1 MGGTKSDGAGI
12 RARRL
17 PPEERREVL
26 LDATLGLIREQHAL
40 PTTRQIAEAAGVAE
54 GTIFRAF
61 ATKGELFDAV
71 LERTF
76 EARPLFDGLAKID
89 GTTGLEA
96 VMIEIVRLLQ
106 ARFLE
111 IFDVMGAFSLMGP
124 PERFR
129 DPKVQRRQERKGAAM
144 VLALLEPYADEL
156 RTPVDQ
162 VARMTRLLTFSGS
175 HRHINDGQILRAEEI
190 VDTILYG
197 VSARPARGSARRCGV
212 SERPDRG
219 PVHPFGGATCET
231 S

>member
-1 MGGTKSDGAGI
+1 MSSDTTARAGT

-17 PPEERREVL
+17 PPEERREAL
-26 LDATLGLIREQHAL
+26 LDATLELIRERHEL

-61 ATKGELFDAV
+61 GALDELFDAV

-76 EARPLFDGLAKID
+76 EARPLFERLAEVDGGA
-89 GTTGLEA
+89 GLES
-96 VMIEIVRLLQ
+96 VMVQIVRLLQ

-129 DPKVQRRQERKGAAM
+129 DPKVQRRQERKGSQM

-156 RTPVDQ
+156 RLPVAR

-175 HRHINDGQILRAEEI
+175 HRHINDGEILDPDEI
-190 VDTILYG
+190 VQTILHG
-197 VSARPARGSARRCGV
+197 VIKR
-212 SERPDRG
+212 EN
-219 PVHPFGGATCET
+219 H
-231 S
+231 